1 MHVFGLLEEAGALGD
16 NPSKY
21 KKIHGNSPQKEPQ
34 LAGGFH
40 YIIFTCILSDERK
53 EKLLFTGKNLFTGC
67 MVLKDFFLKIV

>member
-40 YIIFTCILSDERK
+40 YIIFTWILSDERK
-53 EKLLFTGKNLFTGC
+53 EKLLFTG
-67 MVLKDFFLKIV
+67 